1 MKRGC
6 LFHFFW
12 IVLLFGV
19 LSIEAF
25 IILELSKIF
34 PNYIIEIG
42 LVTGIFSIVLVII
55 SYKLFYGNYIDVY
68 LLSGIE
74 EYDNARANG
83 LIRDLRKAQ
92 LVYGKNYLT
101 IYSYLVTKPLKFI
114 IENENIV
121 SIKEELVAGVSS
133 GKAELEAVKGA
144 VIGSVLGGAYG
155 AFVGAGMGLGEKNP
169 RIVISISY
177 KTKEGK
183 EKTIRFLY
191 PLLEQFKSKFFKKCY
206 KDKYIPANYI

>member
-74 EYDNARANG
+74 EYDNARVNG

-169 RIVISISY
+169 RILISISY